1 MKNKKEIANKMKE
14 PQKTNDSSKKED
26 DIKNNS
32 DNEDKSDNSDHGDD
46 DDDFRCKEAIRYNKL
61 RQKKKVQLPNIN
73 LDEYVRKYNSNSS
86 SFFIVRYGYFW

>member
-32 DNEDKSDNSDHGDD
+32 DNEDKSDNSDHDD

-73 LDEYVRKYNSNSS
+73 LDECVRKYNINSS

>member
-1 MKNKKEIANKMKE
+1 MKE
-14 PQKTNDSSKKED
+14 PQKTTDSSKKED
-26 DIKNNS
+26 DVKNNS
-32 DNEDKSDNSDHGDD
+32 DNEDKSDNSDHDD

-86 SFFIVRYGYFW
+86 SFFIVRYTYFW